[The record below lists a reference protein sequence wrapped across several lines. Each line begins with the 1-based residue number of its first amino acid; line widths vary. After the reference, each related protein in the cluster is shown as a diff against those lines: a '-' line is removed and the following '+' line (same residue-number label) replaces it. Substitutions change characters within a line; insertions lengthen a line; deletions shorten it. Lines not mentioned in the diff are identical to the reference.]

1 VILKKSKKNIMKIK
15 KNDKIFLAG
24 HRGFVGSAIYQ
35 KLKNEGFK
43 KIVVVERKKLNLLDQ
58 KNTIRFIKKHK
69 PKLVIICAAK
79 VGGIKAN
86 INYGADFIYENL
98 QVQNNL
104 VYGSYINGVKKLIF
118 LGSSCVYPKNF
129 KRKIKETDLLSGNL
143 EKTNE
148 PYAIAKIAGVK
159 MCQAF
164 NKQYATQYLTLM
176 PCNVYGPDDNYDLEK
191 SHFLAAILKKI
202 YDSKIRNSKVI
213 KLWGTGVA
221 KRELLFSED
230 LADAVIHFIK
240 KNKVNH
246 SLINIGSKNEL
257 SIKSY
262 VKKILKIL
270 NIQMRVQFDGN
281 KSLDG
286 TLRKKLDVSL
296 AKKYGWEEKTS
307 FKEGILKSY
316 NSLNK

>member
-1 VILKKSKKNIMKIK
+1 MKIK

-43 KIVVVERKKLNLLDQ
+43 KIVIVERKKLNLLDQ
-58 KNTIRFIKKHK
+58 KNTLRFIKKHK
-69 PKLVIICAAK
+69 PRLVIICAAK

-104 VYGSYINGVKKLIF
+104 IYGSYINGVKKLIF

-176 PCNVYGPDDNYDLEK
+176 PCNVYGPGDNYDLEK

-230 LADAVIHFIK
+230 LADAVIHFMK

-257 SIKSY
+257 SIKFY

-270 NIQMRVQFDGN
+270 NIQMRVKFDGN
-281 KSLDG
+281 KNLDG

>member
-1 VILKKSKKNIMKIK
+1 MKIK

-35 KLKNEGFK
+35 KLKIEGFK
-43 KIVVVERKKLNLLDQ
+43 KIVTVDKKNLNLLDQ
-58 KNTIRFIKKHK
+58 KNTFRFIKKHK

-104 VYGSYINGVKKLIF
+104 IYGSYVNGVKKLIF

-129 KRKIKETDLLSGNL
+129 KRKIKETDLLSGYL

-164 NKQYATQYLTLM
+164 NKQYSTQYLTLM
-176 PCNVYGPDDNYDLEK
+176 PCNVYGPGDNYDAEN

-213 KLWGTGVA
+213 KLWGTGIA

-240 KNKVNH
+240 INKVNH
-246 SLINIGSKNEL
+246 SLINIGSKNET
-257 SIKSY
+257 SIKFY

-270 NIQMRVQFDGN
+270 NIQMRVKFDGN

>member
-1 VILKKSKKNIMKIK
+1 MKIK

-35 KLKNEGFK
+35 KLKIEGFK
-43 KIVVVERKKLNLLDQ
+43 KIVIVERKKLNLLDQ
-58 KNTIRFIKKHK
+58 KNTLRFIKKHN

-104 VYGSYINGVKKLIF
+104 IYGSYINGVKKLIF

-159 MCQAF
+159 MCQA
-164 NKQYATQYLTLM
+164 
-176 PCNVYGPDDNYDLEK
+176 
-191 SHFLAAILKKI
+191 
-202 YDSKIRNSKVI
+202 
-213 KLWGTGVA
+213 
-221 KRELLFSED
+221 
-230 LADAVIHFIK
+230 
-240 KNKVNH
+240 
-246 SLINIGSKNEL
+246 
-257 SIKSY
+257 
-262 VKKILKIL
+262 
-270 NIQMRVQFDGN
+270 
-281 KSLDG
+281 
-286 TLRKKLDVSL
+286 
-296 AKKYGWEEKTS
+296 
-307 FKEGILKSY
+307 
-316 NSLNK
+316 

>member
-1 VILKKSKKNIMKIK
+1 MKIK

-35 KLKNEGFK
+35 KLKIEGFK
-43 KIVVVERKKLNLLDQ
+43 KIVTVDKKNLNLLDQ
-58 KNTIRFIKKHK
+58 KNTFRFIKKHK

-104 VYGSYINGVKKLIF
+104 IYGSYVNEVKKLIF

-176 PCNVYGPDDNYDLEK
+176 PCNVYGPGDNYDAEK

-213 KLWGTGVA
+213 KLWGTGIA

-246 SLINIGSKNEL
+246 SLINIGSKNES
-257 SIKSY
+257 SIKFY

>member
-1 VILKKSKKNIMKIK
+1 MKIK

-43 KIVVVERKKLNLLDQ
+43 KIVIAERKKLNLLDQ
-58 KNTIRFIKKHK
+58 KNTLRFIKKHK

-104 VYGSYINGVKKLIF
+104 IYGSYINGVKKLIF

-176 PCNVYGPDDNYDLEK
+176 PCNVYGPGDNYDLEK

-221 KRELLFSED
+221 KRELLFLED

-257 SIKSY
+257 SIKFY

-270 NIQMRVQFDGN
+270 DIKMRVQFDGN

>member
-1 VILKKSKKNIMKIK
+1 MKIK

-35 KLKNEGFK
+35 KLKIEGFK
-43 KIVVVERKKLNLLDQ
+43 KIVIVERKKLNLLDQ
-58 KNTIRFIKKHK
+58 KNTLRFIKKHN

-104 VYGSYINGVKKLIF
+104 IYGSYINGVKKLIF

-176 PCNVYGPDDNYDLEK
+176 PCNVYGPGDNYDTEK

-202 YDSKIRNSKVI
+202 YDSKIQNSKVI
-213 KLWGTGVA
+213 KLWGTGIA

-246 SLINIGSKNEL
+246 SLINIGSKNES
-257 SIKSY
+257 SIKFY

>member
-1 VILKKSKKNIMKIK
+1 MKIK

-43 KIVVVERKKLNLLDQ
+43 KIVIVERKKLNLLDQ
-58 KNTIRFIKKHK
+58 KNTLRFIKKHK

-104 VYGSYINGVKKLIF
+104 IYGSYINGVKKLIF

-176 PCNVYGPDDNYDLEK
+176 PCNVYGPGDNYDLEK

-202 YDSKIRNSKVI
+202 YDSKIRNNKVI

-230 LADAVIHFIK
+230 LADAVIHFMK

-257 SIKSY
+257 SIKFC

-270 NIQMRVQFDGN
+270 NIQMRVKFDGN

>member
-1 VILKKSKKNIMKIK
+1 MKIK

-35 KLKNEGFK
+35 KLKIEGFK
-43 KIVVVERKKLNLLDQ
+43 KVVTVDKKNLNLLDQ
-58 KNTIRFIKKHK
+58 KNTFRFIKKHK

-104 VYGSYINGVKKLIF
+104 IYGSYVNGVKKLIF

-143 EKTNE
+143 EETNE

-176 PCNVYGPDDNYDLEK
+176 PCNVYGPGDNYDLEK

-202 YDSKIRNSKVI
+202 YDNKIQNSKVI

-257 SIKSY
+257 SIKFY

-270 NIQMRVQFDGN
+270 NIEMRVQFDGN

>member
-1 VILKKSKKNIMKIK
+1 M
-15 KNDKIFLAG
+15 
-24 HRGFVGSAIYQ
+24 
-35 KLKNEGFK
+35 
-43 KIVVVERKKLNLLDQ
+43 
-58 KNTIRFIKKHK
+58 
-69 PKLVIICAAK
+69 
-79 VGGIKAN
+79 
-86 INYGADFIYENL
+86 

-104 VYGSYINGVKKLIF
+104 IYGSYVNGVKKLIF

-176 PCNVYGPDDNYDLEK
+176 PCNVYGPGDNYDAEK

-213 KLWGTGVA
+213 KLWGTGIA

-230 LADAVIHFIK
+230 LVI
-240 KNKVNH
+240 
-246 SLINIGSKNEL
+246 
-257 SIKSY
+257 
-262 VKKILKIL
+262 
-270 NIQMRVQFDGN
+270 
-281 KSLDG
+281 
-286 TLRKKLDVSL
+286 
-296 AKKYGWEEKTS
+296 
-307 FKEGILKSY
+307 
-316 NSLNK
+316 

>member
-1 VILKKSKKNIMKIK
+1 MKIK

-43 KIVVVERKKLNLLDQ
+43 KIVIAERKKLNLLDQ
-58 KNTIRFIKKHK
+58 KNTLRFIKKHK

-104 VYGSYINGVKKLIF
+104 IYGSYINGVKKLIF

-176 PCNVYGPDDNYDLEK
+176 PCNVYGPGDNYDLEK

-221 KRELLFSED
+221 KRELLFLED

-257 SIKSY
+257 SIKFY

-270 NIQMRVQFDGN
+270 NIKMRVQFDGN